1 MQIVRRIL
9 PLVGLG
15 AFALLLYQLYPSLL
29 FQVMSWQKAFNLQ
42 LSGALNQIAENSLQ
56 AGLVLIAISFVYG
69 VFHAVGPGHGKFV
82 LTGYLSFEQTK
93 LPQAVKITLISAIVQ
108 GLVAVILV
116 SIIVVLFHLS
126 RSYFNLTL
134 QWIERI
140 SFLLMIFFGAYWS
153 RKALKSLRP
162 KKVKINTIRA
172 GSMTFAKNSATLTAC
187 QTGSA
192 TMHAHTGDCNCGH
205 KHMPSAHELQRA
217 TDWKTTATLILS
229 IGLRPCSGAVLVLF
243 LAYTLDIYLWG
254 VAAALMMA
262 LGTGFTLSLFAIL
275 VLFAR
280 QKAVNAGRWYLSL
293 AARTRV
299 ALLLK
304 LLAGLLLIALGILFL
319 HGTFLDSNPT
329 MLFRR

>member
-1 MQIVRRIL
+1 MQIIRRIL

-15 AFALLLYQLYPSLL
+15 ALAWLLYQLYPSLL

-56 AGLVLIAISFVYG
+56 AGLVLIAMSFLYG

-108 GLVAVILV
+108 GLVAVVLV
-116 SIIVVLFHLS
+116 SVIVVVLNLS

-140 SFLLMIFFGAYWS
+140 SFLLMIVFGAYWS
-153 RKALKSLRP
+153 KQALKSLRP
-162 KKVKINTIRA
+162 KKVKINAIRA
-172 GSMTFAKNSATLTAC
+172 DSTTFAKNSVRLTAC
-187 QTGSA
+187 KTGSIA
-192 TMHAHTGDCNCGH
+192 MHSHSADCHCGH
-205 KHMPSAHELQRA
+205 KHLPSAHELQRA
-217 TDWKTTATLILS
+217 TDWKTTFALIFS

-254 VAAALMMA
+254 VAAALIMA
-262 LGTGFTLSLFAIL
+262 LGTGLTLSLFAVL

-280 QKAVNAGRWYLSL
+280 EKAINAGLWYLSL
-293 AARTRV
+293 NQRKRS
-299 ALLLK
+299 ALSLK
-304 LLAGLLLIALGILFL
+304 LLSGLLLIGLGVMLLHGSLLETSNNILFK
-319 HGTFLDSNPT
+319 
-329 MLFRR
+329 R